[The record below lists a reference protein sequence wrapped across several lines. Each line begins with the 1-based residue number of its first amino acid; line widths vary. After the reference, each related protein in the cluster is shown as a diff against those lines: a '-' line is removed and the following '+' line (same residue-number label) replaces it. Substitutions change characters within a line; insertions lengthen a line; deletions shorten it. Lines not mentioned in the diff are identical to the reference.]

1 MVDEYL
7 SEREQAEQLR
17 HWLGANWIW
26 MATGVLLVVGG
37 WYGYRWWQSE
47 RSEKSLAAEA
57 RFTAMLEAL
66 SQNNRAEGLKIG
78 GEITTDYR
86 GTPYADQAA
95 LVLARMD
102 VEGGDFAQAGSRL
115 ARVAQDS
122 KDPDLRIV
130 AQLRLARVQLA
141 QGKHDEALATL
152 EAARQP
158 STEARVEEL
167 RGDVLMAR
175 GDATGALASYRK
187 AQGSVEAPSVDDNLV
202 DPELLSLKIDELSA
216 AAATAAAPAAAPS
229 PAPDAATEPAPAAA
243 ASPAPE

>member
-26 MATGVLLVVGG
+26 MAAGVLLVVGG

-47 RSEKSLAAEA
+47 QSEKSLAAEA
-57 RFTAMLEAL
+57 RFTAMLAAL
-66 SQNNRAEGLKIG
+66 TQNNRAEGLKIG
-78 GEITTDYR
+78 GEITSAYR

-102 VEGGDFAQAGSRL
+102 VEGGDFAQAESRL
-115 ARVAQDS
+115 ASVARDS
-122 KDPDLRIV
+122 KDPDLRVV

-141 QGKHDEALATL
+141 QGKHDQALATL
-152 EAARQP
+152 ETARQP
-158 STEARVEEL
+158 STEPRIEEL

-175 GDATGALASYRK
+175 GDAAGALAAYRK
-187 AQGSVEAPSVDDNLV
+187 AQASVEAPTVEDGLV
-202 DPELLSLKIDELSA
+202 DAELLGLKIDELSA
-216 AAATAAAPAAAPS
+216 AAATAPVPAAA
-229 PAPDAATEPAPAAA
+229 T
-243 ASPAPE
+243 SPAPE

>member
-26 MATGVLLVVGG
+26 MAAGILLVVGG

-47 RSEKSLAAEA
+47 RSEQSLVAEA

-66 SQNNRAEGLKIG
+66 TRNDRAEGLRIG
-78 GEITTDYR
+78 GELTDEYR

-102 VEGGDFAQAGSRL
+102 VEAGDFAQAESRL

-122 KDPDLRIV
+122 KDPDLQVV
-130 AQLRLARVQLA
+130 AELRLARVQLA
-141 QGKHDEALATL
+141 QGKHDAALATL
-152 EAARQP
+152 ETVRQP
-158 STEARVEEL
+158 ATEARVEEL

-175 GDATGALASYRK
+175 GDAAGALAAYRK
-187 AQGSVEAPSVDDNLV
+187 AQGSVGAPTVDNGLV
-202 DPELLSLKIDELSA
+202 DAELLGLKIDELSA
-216 AAATAAAPAAAPS
+216 AAATAPAPTAPAPAAPAPTAAPS
-229 PAPDAATEPAPAAA
+229 PAPE
-243 ASPAPE
+243 

>member
-17 HWLGANWIW
+17 HWLAANWLW
-26 MATGVLLVVGG
+26 MAAGVLLVVGG
-37 WYGYRWWQSE
+37 WYGYRWWLSE
-47 RSEKSLAAEA
+47 KSEKSLAAEA

-66 SQNNRAEGLKIG
+66 GQNNKAEGLKIG

-95 LVLARMD
+95 LVLARLD
-102 VEGGDFAQAGSRL
+102 IEGSDFAQAESRL
-115 ARVAQDS
+115 ARVAEES

-141 QGKHDEALATL
+141 QGKHDAALATL

-158 STEARVEEL
+158 AIEARVEEL

-175 GDATGALASYRK
+175 GDAAGALAAYRK
-187 AQGSVEAPSVDDNLV
+187 AQGSVEAPTVDDSLV
-202 DPELLSLKIDELSA
+202 DAELLALKIDELSA
-216 AAATAAAPAAAPS
+216 AAASAPAPAAAPV
-229 PAPDAATEPAPAAA
+229 PAPAPA
-243 ASPAPE
+243 PAPE